1 MPNSILSA
9 KNAFLL
15 PGIFAIL
22 TTVLVACG
30 GVEIPGGEGLAPPT
44 LTPEEKPP
52 PTVTVFVPPTPRPT
66 PAFPRRTPTSLPALP
81 ATATSTPTKA
91 TTAAAASPS
100 PRGEQTEASLPAT
113 DTPIPPT
120 SIPPSPTPE
129 SSLVTAPPGEM
140 ITIPAGP
147 FLMGNDEGDEDER
160 PAHTVELPEYQIDK
174 YEVTNAQFALFIVET
189 GYVTDAELAGEG
201 KTWRSYYEP
210 GKENHPVVK
219 VSWNDALAY
228 CLWAGKRLP
237 TEAEWEKAARGTD
250 GRIYPWGNEYDPN
263 RLNGKDGGRRTTTPV
278 GSFPEGASP
287 YGVMDMAGNV
297 WEWTDDWYQA
307 YPGNPIPSPYYGQKF
322 KVLRGGG
329 WFDEADLVRT
339 TNRSASIVTAA
350 NDDIGFRCAR

>member
-1 MPNSILSA
+1 MTGPVRSITNPFSLA
-9 KNAFLL
+9 VL
-15 PGIFAIL
+15 
-22 TTVLVACG
+22 TVLVAVLAACG

-44 LTPEEKPP
+44 LTPEVKPP
-52 PTVTVFVPPTPRPT
+52 PTPTVFTVPTPRPT
-66 PAFPRRTPTSLPALP
+66 PAFQQRKPTSPP
-81 ATATSTPTKA
+81 ATATPRPTETTTVEA
-91 TTAAAASPS
+91 TRPS
-100 PRGEQTEASLPAT
+100 PTVAQTEAPLSAT
-113 DTPIPPT
+113 DTPVLPT
-120 SIPPSPTPE
+120 PIPPSPTPE
-129 SSLVTAPPGEM
+129 SALPTAPPGEM
-140 ITIPAGP
+140 VTIPAGP
-147 FLMGNDEGDEDER
+147 FVMGSDDGDEDER

-174 YEVTNAQFALFIVET
+174 YEVTNAQFALFIAET

-307 YPGNPIPSPYYGQKF
+307 YPGNPVPSPYYGQKF